1 MCLWANFSVCNGFKR
16 WSIPMITKT
25 YMILSLRMST
35 KKESDKTTTR
45 VSEDTSRLETTT
57 TTATPSL
64 SERHSV
70 DRVLD

>member
-1 MCLWANFSVCNGFKR
+1 VVNTDDYQDLYDIIDDR
-16 WSIPMITKT
+16 
-25 YMILSLRMST
+25 LRMST